1 MEGENINTRTKRT
14 STRKLRSGMRRL
26 LLWAAITVPAL
37 LASCSQ
43 EELEGGGTA
52 LPAGKY
58 PLAFTAGVGEMQTR
72 AVAGKDVW
80 KENDA
85 IGVRMGSGTEAAKY
99 ELKPD
104 GGAWTARP
112 ADAANTLYWQSTAP
126 ADITAWYP
134 YGEQGNVNISDQNK
148 GFAGFDFLRAET
160 KGASYN
166 APLALTFRHQ
176 MAKVTCVLTNDASL
190 SDDEWKNVGVACY
203 GATSATF
210 TDGELKNGSDEMGWI
225 MPQADTDAEAGNTHV
240 ALLVPQELDGQTSF
254 IHVTATVGG
263 TERDFYYTPTGDA
276 AKIESGQ
283 AYTYNISV
291 RRDGISVKQVTGG
304 TWENGSTTQVA
315 SDRTYTADDLKPGD
329 FIYTDGSTSDGGLRV
344 RYADGT
350 VKWAENKP
358 ATTQGKTVAG
368 IVFWTPAETTTAGR
382 KTPASLADDKVMAAA
397 FPNCTHGLAV
407 SLKEVS
413 TSMMWQSPYEQ
424 VADFQNGDN
433 FKPDNKNDFKSV
445 VSGTGKTDPINYVL
459 GYQNTQVLLAY
470 NAYCTSNSKA
480 DYIVKPVAALADFTQ
495 KCPAPDNS
503 TGWFLPSVKELKIL
517 CNKDVDDVW
526 DEYGF
531 KKTVTRDIV
540 NTSLNVAGGDT
551 LGDNVDNNIYWSSL
565 ERTRFGGKVA
575 FLVGFEWGYIYGRYG
590 KGSAFRVRAVCA
602 F

>member
-1 MEGENINTRTKRT
+1 MDTRTKRT
-14 STRKLRSGMRRL
+14 DALTLRSGMGRL
-26 LLWAAITVPAL
+26 LLWAVIAVPAL

-85 IGVRMGSGTEAAKY
+85 IGVRMGSGTETAKY

-104 GGAWTARP
+104 GDTWTARP

-134 YGEQGNVNISDQNK
+134 YGEQNNVDISDQSK
-148 GFAGFDFLRAET
+148 GFANFDFLRAEDS
-160 KGASYN
+160 ASYN
-166 APLALTFRHQ
+166 TPLALTFSHQ
-176 MAKVTCVLTNDASL
+176 MAKVTCVLTNDAGL
-190 SDDEWKNVGVACY
+190 SPDEWESVGVAYY
-203 GATSATF
+203 GYPSATF

-225 MPQADTDAEAGNTHV
+225 TSQADTDTQAGNTHV
-240 ALLVPQELDGQTSF
+240 ALLVPQGLDGETSF
-254 IHVTATVGG
+254 IRVTATVGS
-263 TERDFYYTPTGDA
+263 TKRDFYYTPTGNA

-304 TWENGSTTQVA
+304 KWENGGTTQVA

-350 VKWAENKP
+350 VKWAEPKP
-358 ATTQGKTVAG
+358 IPNNENKTVAG
-368 IVFWTPAETTTAGR
+368 IVFWTPAETNPAGR
-382 KTPASLADDKVMAAA
+382 QTPASLADDKVMAAA

-407 SLKEVS
+407 SLKDVS
-413 TSMMWQSPYEQ
+413 TDRMQWQNPYED
-424 VADFQNGDN
+424 VADFQSGEN
-433 FKPDNKNDFKSV
+433 FKHANKNDFKSV
-445 VSGTGKTDPINYVL
+445 ASGTGATDPINYVL

-470 NAYCTSNSKA
+470 NEYCTSIKMGGL
-480 DYIVKPVAALADFTQ
+480 IVNPVAVLEEFTTTF
-495 KCPAPDNS
+495 PAPANS
-503 TGWFLPSVKELKIL
+503 TGWFLPSTKELHIL
-517 CNKDVDDVW
+517 CYKDVDNVW
-526 DEYGF
+526 SEYGYD
-531 KKTVTRDIV
+531 KTVTRDIV
-540 NTSLNVAGGDT
+540 NASLSAARGDA
-551 LGDNVDNNIYWSSL
+551 LGDNYYWSSS
-565 ERTRFGGKVA
+565 EYAGYVRYA
-575 FLVGFEWGYIYGRYG
+575 FFVYFSDVD
-590 KGSAFRVRAVCA
+590 GSVNRNYKDIRCWVRAVCA